1 MTEPVRDAA
10 APAADAAARPAADAA
25 AASPGALLR
34 RWREAQGLHVAMLAA
49 SLKVPPRRLE
59 ALEADRWSELP
70 DPAFT
75 RALAQSVCRVLK
87 RDPAPVLALLP
98 RPDGSR
104 LEQVAA
110 GVNAPFRERPG
121 VIEPGMGQALRR
133 PAVWVVVALLVAA
146 LVVMFWPARLDDVP
160 LPAPVGVEGGA
171 GGQRG
176 QEPGRAAADGA
187 ARDSVARGAPDS
199 AAAEAPPPPAPPPL
213 ADAPA
218 ARGAP
223 AATSAGTGSAAA
235 AGEPVSAA
243 PAVVPAGAPVGQPEA
258 VSQAVLALRASA
270 PSWIEAR
277 DAGGRVVFSRT
288 LQPGES
294 VSLDAALPLRLTIG
308 NAAATE
314 LSVHG
319 RPFDLAP
326 HLRGNVARVDLP

>member
-1 MTEPVRDAA
+1 MTEPVGDAA
-10 APAADAAARPAADAA
+10 APAADAAARSAADAA

-146 LVVMFWPARLDDVP
+146 LVVMFWPARLDDVA
-160 LPAPVGVEGGA
+160 LPAPVGEGGA
-171 GGQRG
+171 GGQGG

-199 AAAEAPPPPAPPPL
+199 AAAEAPPPPAPPPH
-213 ADAPA
+213 ADAQAARSAPA
-218 ARGAP
+218 AP
-223 AATSAGTGSAAA
+223 SAGGGSAAA
-235 AGEPVSAA
+235 AGEPISAA
-243 PAVVPAGAPVGQPEA
+243 PAVVPAAAPVGQLEA

-288 LQPGES
+288 LQAGES
-294 VSLDAALPLRLTIG
+294 VALDAALPLRLTIG

-314 LSVHG
+314 LSLHG